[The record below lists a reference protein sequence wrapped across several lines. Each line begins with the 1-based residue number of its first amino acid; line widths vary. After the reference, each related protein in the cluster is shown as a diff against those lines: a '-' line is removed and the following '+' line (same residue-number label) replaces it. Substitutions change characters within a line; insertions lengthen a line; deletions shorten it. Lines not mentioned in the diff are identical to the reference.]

1 MMSCLVRMGNRWVAK
16 WTNEPSE
23 PVTYHKPCIV
33 FASIV
38 VTKDHKPTNHSQSLE
53 SHHRL
58 PWEHSFNGRKYAQQ
72 GILGPI

>member
-23 PVTYHKPCIV
+23 PVYHKPSIV
-33 FASIV
+33 FASI

-53 SHHRL
+53 SHHQL
-58 PWEHSFNGRKYAQQ
+58 LLEYGFFLLSNASSKSF
-72 GILGPI
+72 